1 MKLTKVTITIPA
13 EIYEYIKG
21 LESNITDYTIT
32 QMLYTAVR
40 NGLTSPV
47 KYEEGMRLIDANS
60 LKSIESIQSADFNSI
75 ESIMAW
81 IDSAPTVEDSIAYNH
96 GYCDALNEMD

>member
-13 EIYEYIKG
+13 EKYEYIKG
-21 LESNITDYTIT
+21 LESNITDYATT
-32 QMLYTAVR
+32 QMVYTAIR
-40 NGLTSPV
+40 NGSTSLV

-75 ESIMAW
+75 ESIRAW

-96 GYCDALNEMD
+96 GYCDALNEMG